1 MKSAQRTE
9 TNMSKLASVTVLYG
23 RKVQPAPYESA
34 DAQVSLT
41 MTFDPEETTNTD
53 DQIAATMATAIQHV
67 SAALNLKPGAK
78 KQTTS
83 KPATK
88 ANLDTGGELPP
99 AEAAAND
106 NAPAQ
111 EQKPATVSKSNKKA
125 PAREQSDD
133 PFADAAPA
141 AVAPK
146 EEPAA
151 AAVTRGDINKGI
163 AGAQARMKAKGQTDG
178 SVVIK
183 KLIAGYVVG
192 KDNPLL
198 ADLPETSFGD
208 FLSDLEKLGR

>member
-1 MKSAQRTE
+1 
-9 TNMSKLASVTVLYG
+9 MSKLASVTVMYG

-41 MTFDPEETTNTD
+41 LTFDPEETTNTD

-67 SAALNLKPGAK
+67 SAALNLKLGSGVK

-88 ANLDTGGELPP
+88 ANLDVGGELPP
-99 AEAAAND
+99 VE
-106 NAPAQ
+106 APASDNVPVQ
-111 EQKPATVSKSNKKA
+111 EQKPSPASKSNKKA

-133 PFADAAPA
+133 PFADAAPTA
-141 AVAPK
+141 AAPK

-151 AAVTRGDINKGI
+151 AVVTRGDINKGI
-163 AGAQARMKAKGQTDG
+163 AGAQARMKAQGEASG

-198 ADLPETSFGD
+198 ADLPETEFAD